1 MAFGHCRSVFYVLW
15 CAMALVSP
23 SVNADTSGIAVMLA
37 ADTASPSPIPR
48 SSDIFRKA
56 YAAISDLLHAEGFDV
71 YGISIIDD
79 ETVRSG
85 VYDDVKILEAVR
97 LIEETKIHV
106 IVLISVHARPL
117 HLSHQ
122 TKADIMVGAQMYHVS
137 TRQQLGN
144 VKLGGSKDWV
154 LPDECSK
161 RCFVATAGKFIEIV
175 SSDVAA
181 FLVQKMEYLQPEAE
195 DN

>member
-1 MAFGHCRSVFYVLW
+1 
-15 CAMALVSP
+15 
-23 SVNADTSGIAVMLA
+23 
-37 ADTASPSPIPR
+37 
-48 SSDIFRKA
+48 
-56 YAAISDLLHAEGFDV
+56 
-71 YGISIIDD
+71 
-79 ETVRSG
+79 
-85 VYDDVKILEAVR
+85 
-97 LIEETKIHV
+97 
-106 IVLISVHARPL
+106 
-117 HLSHQ
+117 
-122 TKADIMVGAQMYHVS
+122 MYHVS

-181 FLVQKMEYLQPEAE
+181 FLVQKKEYLQPEAE